1 MTYVAPEVNKSSFH
15 CPHCNVFAHQRWGSV
30 FHAIGH
36 AGYQNVQSA
45 VMNQCSHCN
54 QFCIWLNG
62 VMLYPAVSNA
72 PLPHPETP
80 ESVKVDYDE
89 ARKVFRD
96 SPRSSAALL
105 RLAIQKLCKELGQK
119 GENLNTDIG
128 ELVKTGLPVQVQ
140 RSLDIVRVVGNNQV
154 HPGTLDVR
162 DDPTI
167 ATTLFELI
175 NVIVEDRISRPKQ
188 IEELYLKLPETSRKA
203 IEERDKPP
211 RNTP

>member
-1 MTYVAPEVNKSSFH
+1 MTYVAPELNKSSFH

-30 FHAIGH
+30 YHQILHGLQQVPTAM
-36 AGYQNVQSA
+36 
-45 VMNQCSHCN
+45 MNQCAHCN
-54 QFCIWLNG
+54 QLCIWLG
-62 VMLYPAVSNA
+62 ATMLFPAVSNA
-72 PLPHPETP
+72 PLPHPEIP
-80 ESVKVDYDE
+80 ESAKLDYEE

-105 RLAIQKLCKELGQK
+105 RLVIQKLCKALGQK
-119 GENLNTDIG
+119 GDNLNADIG
-128 ELVKTGLPVQVQ
+128 ELVKAGLPVQVQ

-167 ATTLFELI
+167 ATSLFELS

-188 IEELYLKLPETSRKA
+188 IEELYLKLPEKSRKA
-203 IEERDKPP
+203 IEERDKTTTK
-211 RNTP
+211 TP